1 MDINMPQ
8 MNGIEATR
16 RIVAAHPE
24 VAVILCSTHDPNDL
38 PAEAA
43 SSGAIAYVSK
53 EHLAAETL
61 RELWDARDSR
71 VFASR

>member
-1 MDINMPQ
+1 MDISMPE

-24 VAVILCSTHDPNDL
+24 VAVILCSTQDPNDL